1 MDRILNQLIQLQELN
16 FVLSEQRT
24 LVPKSRLTDLENSVK
39 ALIASLPQDIAT
51 LYRKLQERSHAAVVP
66 EANGTCSG
74 CGISLPTSLASEI
87 RTGKGIRH
95 CPNCRRI
102 LYHFEGAPRQLKRR
116 LERTEMP
123 RAGVA
128 RFSSKELMFS
138 RIEAEDRDNAISEL
152 IQLMA
157 TKGFVENAESL
168 LTAAL
173 RRESII
179 STSLEHGLA
188 FPHVRG
194 VEGGGLTLSLGLKK
208 KGLKFDRSKGR
219 LTRIIFFIVIPSA
232 ASVFYLQ
239 LISGLIGTFREDS
252 ARKKL
257 LACKTSEEMWTALN
271 TLTQKTI
278 P

>member
-24 LVPKSRLTDLENSVK
+24 LVPKSRLTDLENSIK
-39 ALIASLPQDIAT
+39 ALITNLPQEIAT
-51 LYRKLQERSHAAVVP
+51 LYRGLQERSQAAVVP

-74 CGISLPTSLASEI
+74 CGIALPTSLEGEI
-87 RTGKGIRH
+87 RTGKGIRQ
-95 CPNCRRI
+95 CPNCKRI
-102 LYHFEGAPRQLKRR
+102 LYHFEEAPRQLKRR
-116 LERTEMP
+116 LEQTGRP

-128 RFSSKELMFS
+128 RFSSNELMFP
-138 RIEAEDRDNAISEL
+138 RIEAEDRDDAISEL

-168 LTAAL
+168 LAAAL

-208 KGLKFDRSKGR
+208 QGLKFDRSKGR

-239 LISGLIGTFREDS
+239 LLSGLIETFREDS
-252 ARKKL
+252 ARKKI

>member
-1 MDRILNQLIQLQELN
+1 MNRILNQLIQLQELN

-24 LVPKSRLTDLENSVK
+24 LVPKFRLTDLENSVK
-39 ALIASLPQDIAT
+39 ALIANLPHEIAT
-51 LYRKLQERSHAAVVP
+51 LYEGLQERHQAAVVP
-66 EANGTCSG
+66 KANGTCSG
-74 CGISLPTSLASEI
+74 CGISLPTSMAAEI
-87 RTGKGIRH
+87 RTGKGIQQ

-116 LERTEMP
+116 LERTGRP
-123 RAGVA
+123 RAGIA
-128 RFSSKELMFS
+128 RFSSRELMFP
-138 RIEAEDRDNAISEL
+138 RIEAEDRDDVISEL

-157 TKGFVENAESL
+157 AKEFVENPENL
-168 LTAAL
+168 LAAAL

-208 KGLKFDRSKGR
+208 QGLKFDRSKGR

-239 LISGLIGTFREDS
+239 LLSGLIGTFREDS
-252 ARKKL
+252 ARKRL
-257 LACKTSEEMWTALN
+257 LACKTSEEMWTTLN

>member
-24 LVPKSRLTDLENSVK
+24 LVSKSRLTDLENSIK
-39 ALIASLPQDIAT
+39 ALIANLPQEIAT
-51 LYRKLQERSHAAVVP
+51 LYRGLQERSQAAVVP

-87 RTGKGIRH
+87 RTGKGIRQ

-102 LYHFEGAPRQLKRR
+102 LYYFEGAPRQLKRR

-128 RFSSKELMFS
+128 RFSSKELMFP
-138 RIEAEDRDNAISEL
+138 RIEAEDRDNAIAEL

-157 TKGFVENAESL
+157 TKGFVENAKSL

-208 KGLKFDRSKGR
+208 QGLKFDRSKGR

-232 ASVFYLQ
+232 ASVFYLR
-239 LISGLIGTFREDS
+239 LISGLIETFREDR